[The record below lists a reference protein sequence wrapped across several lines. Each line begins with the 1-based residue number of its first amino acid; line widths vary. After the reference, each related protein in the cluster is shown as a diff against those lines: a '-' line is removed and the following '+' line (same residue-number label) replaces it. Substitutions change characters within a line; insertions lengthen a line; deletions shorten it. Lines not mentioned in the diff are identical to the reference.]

1 MNHGTLSALDNDRYI
16 PEVPGRRLQT
26 FCCWDFVDGGKFYSP
41 FPAFHVSPRLAL
53 KIGLC

>member
-1 MNHGTLSALDNDRYI
+1 MNHGTFSALDNDRYI

-41 FPAFHVSPRLAL
+41 FPAFHVSPRLTL